1 MTLLCFR
8 LEEDGVL
15 TDCSIKTQEPDE
27 ILDFNFSSDNVVNK
41 IIMKVKIYFYK
52 DQQVD
57 SFVIYSVQN
66 ILNHCSQILMTC
78 FLSV

>member
-41 IIMKVKIYFYK
+41 IIMKVKFYFY
-52 DQQVD
+52 
-57 SFVIYSVQN
+57 SLFVKQLTIFVVH
-66 ILNHCSQILMTC
+66 ILLQRSTGR
-78 FLSV
+78 